1 MYILFPGGLF
11 ENRNYRSRVA
21 PNGFESILDGFNRN
35 MESLYGSHSEPDVKN
50 IINLHKPMDTWRITT
65 KEDMGEDEMDKKE
78 DDIDNLPSNDD
89 LWNIFFSEYNNEEE
103 PKKEHKFVPIE
114 PSEPIE
120 PTEPIEPIDRD
131 EDEDEDE
138 DEHPPYDLM
147 DRKEVPESIFDHI
160 EDFFPPKMDDANS
173 VPKMNENKNP
183 FVFIANRLTFI
194 IKTKQPI
201 IFNTS
206 MIESTDNYMDIAIDE
221 KKTFPKLHNVNDV
234 GIITNEL
241 NHDEELLSEIK
252 EYLDGTE
259 WKSIFC
265 FPIIMNH
272 GKENETLAIRFVV
285 TK

>member
-11 ENRNYRSRVA
+11 GNRSYRSRVA

-50 IINLHKPMDTWRITT
+50 IINMMKPRDTWRITT
-65 KEDMGEDEMDKKE
+65 NEDMGEDEMDKKE
-78 DDIDNLPSNDD
+78 DDIDNLPSHDD
-89 LWNIFFSEYNNEEE
+89 LWNIFFGESKDKEE
-103 PKKEHKFVPIE
+103 PKKKEHKFVPIE
-114 PSEPIE
+114 PIEPIE
-120 PTEPIEPIDRD
+120 D
-131 EDEDEDE
+131 EDDE

-160 EDFFPPKMDDANS
+160 EDFFPTKKGNANS
-173 VPKMNENKNP
+173 VPKIEEYQKNP

-241 NHDEELLSEIK
+241 NHDEEFLSEIK

-265 FPIIMNH
+265 FPIVMNH
-272 GKENETLAIRFVV
+272 GKENEALAIRFVV

>member
-11 ENRNYRSRVA
+11 GNRSYRSRVA
-21 PNGFESILDGFNRN
+21 PNGFESILNGFNRN
-35 MESLYGSHSEPDVKN
+35 MESLYGSHSEPEVKN
-50 IINLHKPMDTWRITT
+50 IINLRKPRDTWRITT
-65 KEDMGEDEMDKKE
+65 KEDMGEDEMDKK
-78 DDIDNLPSNDD
+78 DDIDNLPSHDD
-89 LWNIFFSEYNNEEE
+89 LWNIFFGEYKNEEE
-103 PKKEHKFVPIE
+103 PKKKEHKFVPIE
-114 PSEPIE
+114 PI
-120 PTEPIEPIDRD
+120 EPIEPIDR
-131 EDEDEDE
+131 DEDEDE

-160 EDFFPPKMDDANS
+160 EDFFPTKNDGANS
-173 VPKMNENKNP
+173 VPKIEEYQKNP

-265 FPIIMNH
+265 FPIVMNN

>member
-11 ENRNYRSRVA
+11 ENRHYRSRVA

-35 MESLYGSHSEPDVKN
+35 IESLFGSRSEPEVKN
-50 IINLHKPMDTWRITT
+50 IINLHKPRDTWRITT
-65 KEDMGEDEMDKKE
+65 KEDMGEDEMDKKG
-78 DDIDNLPSNDD
+78 DIDNLHSHDD
-89 LWNIFFSEYNNEEE
+89 LWNIFFGESKDKEE
-103 PKKEHKFVPIE
+103 PKKNEHKFVPIE
-114 PSEPIE
+114 QN
-120 PTEPIEPIDRD
+120 EPIDD
-131 EDEDEDE
+131 DEDE

-160 EDFFPPKMDDANS
+160 EDFFPTKNDGANS
-173 VPKMNENKNP
+173 VPKMNEHKNP

-265 FPIIMNH
+265 FPIVMNH

>member
-11 ENRNYRSRVA
+11 GRNRSYRSRVA
-21 PNGFESILDGFNRN
+21 PNGFESILNGFNRN
-35 MESLYGSHSEPDVKN
+35 MESLYGSRSEPEVNN
-50 IINLHKPMDTWRITT
+50 IINLRKPRDTWRITT
-65 KEDMGEDEMDKKE
+65 KEDMGEDEMDKK
-78 DDIDNLPSNDD
+78 DDIDNLTSHDD
-89 LWNIFFSEYNNEEE
+89 FWNIFFGESKDKEE
-103 PKKEHKFVPIE
+103 PKKNEHKFVPIE
-114 PSEPIE
+114 P
-120 PTEPIEPIDRD
+120 IDD
-131 EDEDEDE
+131 DE

-265 FPIIMNH
+265 FPIVMNN

>member
-11 ENRNYRSRVA
+11 GRNRSYRSRVA

-35 MESLYGSHSEPDVKN
+35 MESLYGSHSEPEVKN
-50 IINLHKPMDTWRITT
+50 IINLRKPRDTWSITT
-65 KEDMGEDEMDKKE
+65 KEDMGEDEMDKK
-78 DDIDNLPSNDD
+78 DDIDNLPSHDD
-89 LWNIFFSEYNNEEE
+89 FWNIFFGESKDKEE
-103 PKKEHKFVPIE
+103 PKKNEHKFVPIE
-114 PSEPIE
+114 QN
-120 PTEPIEPIDRD
+120 EPIDD
-131 EDEDEDE
+131 DEDEDE

-147 DRKEVPESIFDHI
+147 DRKEVPESIFDHL
-160 EDFFPPKMDDANS
+160 EDFFNVKKDGANS
-173 VPKMNENKNP
+173 VPKIEEYQKNP

-265 FPIIMNH
+265 FPIVMNN
-272 GKENETLAIRFVV
+272 GMENETLAIRFVV

>member
-11 ENRNYRSRVA
+11 GNRSYRSRVA
-21 PNGFESILDGFNRN
+21 PNGFESILNGFNRN
-35 MESLYGSHSEPDVKN
+35 IESLFGSRSEPEVKN
-50 IINLHKPMDTWRITT
+50 ITNLRKPRDTWRITT
-65 KEDMGEDEMDKKE
+65 KEDIGEDEMDKK
-78 DDIDNLPSNDD
+78 DDIDNLHSHDD
-89 LWNIFFSEYNNEEE
+89 LWNIFFGEYKNEEE
-103 PKKEHKFVPIE
+103 PRKNEHKFVPIE
-114 PSEPIE
+114 QN
-120 PTEPIEPIDRD
+120 EPIDD
-131 EDEDEDE
+131 DE

-160 EDFFPPKMDDANS
+160 EDFFPTKNGGANS
-173 VPKMNENKNP
+173 VPKIEEYQKNP

-265 FPIIMNH
+265 FPIVMNY

>member
-11 ENRNYRSRVA
+11 GNRSYRSRVA
-21 PNGFESILDGFNRN
+21 PNGFESILNGFNRN
-35 MESLYGSHSEPDVKN
+35 MESLYGSHSEPEVKN
-50 IINLHKPMDTWRITT
+50 IINMMKPRDTWRITT

-78 DDIDNLPSNDD
+78 DDIDNRPSHDD
-89 LWNIFFSEYNNEEE
+89 FWNIFFGESKDKEE
-103 PKKEHKFVPIE
+103 PKKNEHKFVPIE
-114 PSEPIE
+114 QN
-120 PTEPIEPIDRD
+120 EPIDRD
-131 EDEDEDE
+131 EEE
-138 DEHPPYDLM
+138 DEHPPYELVS
-147 DRKEVPESIFDHI
+147 RNKEPESIFDHI
-160 EDFFPPKMDDANS
+160 EDFFPTKNDGANS
-173 VPKMNENKNP
+173 VPKIEEYQKNP
-183 FVFIANRLTFI
+183 FVFIANRLTFL

-206 MIESTDNYMDIAIDE
+206 MIESHDNYMDIAIDE

-241 NHDEELLSEIK
+241 NHDEEFLLEIK
-252 EYLDGTE
+252 EYLDDTE

-265 FPIIMNH
+265 FPIVMNN

>member
-1 MYILFPGGLF
+1 
-11 ENRNYRSRVA
+11 
-21 PNGFESILDGFNRN
+21 
-35 MESLYGSHSEPDVKN
+35 
-50 IINLHKPMDTWRITT
+50 
-65 KEDMGEDEMDKKE
+65 MDKKE
-78 DDIDNLPSNDD
+78 DDITNRFSNDD
-89 LWNIFFSEYNNEEE
+89 LWKIFFSESRDEGYQPNQNDR
-103 PKKEHKFVPIE
+103 KSVPIE
-114 PSEPIE
+114 EE
-120 PTEPIEPIDRD
+120 
-131 EDEDEDE
+131 EDEEEDE
-138 DEHPPYDLM
+138 EEEDEYPPYELM
-147 DRKEVPESIFDHI
+147 SRKNMIPESIFDHI
-160 EDFFPPKMDDANS
+160 EDFFPVKTDDANS
-173 VPKMNENKNP
+173 VPKMNEHKNP
-183 FVFIANRLTFI
+183 FVFIANRLTFL

-206 MIESTDNYMDIAIDE
+206 MIESIDNFMDIAIDE

-265 FPIIMNH
+265 FPIVMNH

>member
-11 ENRNYRSRVA
+11 GNRSYRSRVA
-21 PNGFESILDGFNRN
+21 PNGFESILNGFNRN
-35 MESLYGSHSEPDVKN
+35 MESLYGSRSEPEVNN
-50 IINLHKPMDTWRITT
+50 IINLRKPRDTWRITT
-65 KEDMGEDEMDKKE
+65 SEDIGEDEMDKK
-78 DDIDNLPSNDD
+78 DDIDNLTSHDD
-89 LWNIFFSEYNNEEE
+89 FWNIFFGESKDKEE
-103 PKKEHKFVPIE
+103 PKKNEHKFVPIE
-114 PSEPIE
+114 P
-120 PTEPIEPIDRD
+120 IDD
-131 EDEDEDE
+131 DDDDDE

-206 MIESTDNYMDIAIDE
+206 MIESTDNYMDIAIDK

-265 FPIIMNH
+265 FPIVMNH

>member
-35 MESLYGSHSEPDVKN
+35 IESFFGSRSEPEVKN
-50 IINLHKPMDTWRITT
+50 ITNLHNPRDTWRITT
-65 KEDMGEDEMDKKE
+65 KEDIGEDEMDKKE
-78 DDIDNLPSNDD
+78 DDIDNLHSHDD
-89 LWNIFFSEYNNEEE
+89 LWNIFFGEYKNEEE
-103 PKKEHKFVPIE
+103 PRKNEHKFVPIE
-114 PSEPIE
+114 QN
-120 PTEPIEPIDRD
+120 EPIDD
-131 EDEDEDE
+131 DD

-160 EDFFPPKMDDANS
+160 EDFFPTKNDGANS
-173 VPKMNENKNP
+173 VPKIEEYQKNP
-183 FVFIANRLTFI
+183 FVFIANRLTFL

-206 MIESTDNYMDIAIDE
+206 MIESHDNYMDIAIDE

-241 NHDEELLSEIK
+241 NHDEEFLLEIK
-252 EYLDGTE
+252 EYLDDTE

-265 FPIIMNH
+265 FPIVMNH
-272 GKENETLAIRFVV
+272 GKETETLAIRFVV

>member
-11 ENRNYRSRVA
+11 ENRHYRSRVA

-35 MESLYGSHSEPDVKN
+35 IESLYGSHSEPEVKN
-50 IINLHKPMDTWRITT
+50 IINLRKPRDTWRITT
-65 KEDMGEDEMDKKE
+65 KEDMGEDEMDKKG
-78 DDIDNLPSNDD
+78 DIDNLHSHDD
-89 LWNIFFSEYNNEEE
+89 LWNIFFGEYKNEEE
-103 PKKEHKFVPIE
+103 PKKKEHKFVPIE
-114 PSEPIE
+114 PI
-120 PTEPIEPIDRD
+120 EPIEPIDR
-131 EDEDEDE
+131 DEDEDE

-160 EDFFPPKMDDANS
+160 EDFFPTKNDGANS
-173 VPKMNENKNP
+173 VPKIEEYQKNP

-241 NHDEELLSEIK
+241 NHDEEFLLEIK
-252 EYLDGTE
+252 EYLDDTE

-265 FPIIMNH
+265 FPIVMNN

>member
-11 ENRNYRSRVA
+11 GRNRSYRSRVA
-21 PNGFESILDGFNRN
+21 PNGFESILNGFNRN
-35 MESLYGSHSEPDVKN
+35 MESLYGSRSEPEVNN
-50 IINLHKPMDTWRITT
+50 IINLRKPRDTWRITT
-65 KEDMGEDEMDKKE
+65 SEDIGEDEMDKK
-78 DDIDNLPSNDD
+78 DDIDNLTSHDD
-89 LWNIFFSEYNNEEE
+89 FWNIFFGESKDKEE
-103 PKKEHKFVPIE
+103 PKKNEHKFVPIE
-114 PSEPIE
+114 P
-120 PTEPIEPIDRD
+120 IDD
-131 EDEDEDE
+131 DD

-265 FPIIMNH
+265 FPIVMNH

>member
-11 ENRNYRSRVA
+11 GNRSYRSRVA
-21 PNGFESILDGFNRN
+21 PNGFESILNGFNRN
-35 MESLYGSHSEPDVKN
+35 MESLYGSRSEPEVNN
-50 IINLHKPMDTWRITT
+50 IINLRKPRDTWRITT
-65 KEDMGEDEMDKKE
+65 SEDIGEDEMDKK
-78 DDIDNLPSNDD
+78 DDIDNLTSHDD
-89 LWNIFFSEYNNEEE
+89 FWNIFFGESKNEEE
-103 PKKEHKFVPIE
+103 PKKNEHKFVPIE
-114 PSEPIE
+114 P
-120 PTEPIEPIDRD
+120 IDD
-131 EDEDEDE
+131 DDDD

-265 FPIIMNH
+265 FPIVMNH

>member
-11 ENRNYRSRVA
+11 GNRSYRSRVA

-35 MESLYGSHSEPDVKN
+35 MESLFGSRSEPEVKN
-50 IINLHKPMDTWRITT
+50 IINLRKPRDTWRITT
-65 KEDMGEDEMDKKE
+65 KEDMGEDEMDKKG
-78 DDIDNLPSNDD
+78 DDIDNRPSHDD
-89 LWNIFFSEYNNEEE
+89 LWNIFFDEYKNEEE
-103 PKKEHKFVPIE
+103 PRKKEHRFVPIE
-114 PSEPIE
+114 QN
-120 PTEPIEPIDRD
+120 EPIDD
-131 EDEDEDE
+131 DE

-160 EDFFPPKMDDANS
+160 EDFFPTKNDGANS
-173 VPKMNENKNP
+173 VPKMNEHKNP
-183 FVFIANRLTFI
+183 FVFIANRLTFL

-206 MIESTDNYMDIAIDE
+206 MIESHDNYMDIAIDE

-252 EYLDGTE
+252 EYLDNTE

-265 FPIIMNH
+265 FPMVMNH
-272 GKENETLAIRFVV
+272 GMENETLAIRFVV

>member
-11 ENRNYRSRVA
+11 GNRSYRSRVA

-35 MESLYGSHSEPDVKN
+35 MESLFGSRSEPEVKN
-50 IINLHKPMDTWRITT
+50 IINLRNPMDTWRITT
-65 KEDMGEDEMDKKE
+65 KEDMGEDEMDKK
-78 DDIDNLPSNDD
+78 DDIDNLPSHDD
-89 LWNIFFSEYNNEEE
+89 LWNIFFGESKDKEE
-103 PKKEHKFVPIE
+103 PKKNEHKFVPIE
-114 PSEPIE
+114 P
-120 PTEPIEPIDRD
+120 IDRD
-131 EDEDEDE
+131 DDDDDDE
-138 DEHPPYDLM
+138 DEHHPYDLM

-160 EDFFPPKMDDANS
+160 EDFFPTKNDGVNS
-173 VPKMNENKNP
+173 VPKIEKYQKNP

-241 NHDEELLSEIK
+241 NHDEEFLLEIK

-265 FPIIMNH
+265 FPIVMNN

>member
-11 ENRNYRSRVA
+11 GNRSYRSRVA
-21 PNGFESILDGFNRN
+21 PNGFESILNGFNRN
-35 MESLYGSHSEPDVKN
+35 MESLYGSHSEPEMKN
-50 IINLHKPMDTWRITT
+50 IINLRKPRDTWRITT

-114 PSEPIE
+114 P
-120 PTEPIEPIDRD
+120 IDD
-131 EDEDEDE
+131 DDDE

-265 FPIIMNH
+265 FPIVMNY

>member
-1 MYILFPGGLF
+1 MYILFPDGLF
-11 ENRNYRSRVA
+11 ENRHYRSRVV

-35 MESLYGSHSEPDVKN
+35 MESLYGSHSEPEVKK
-50 IINLHKPMDTWRITT
+50 IINLRNRMDTWRITT
-65 KEDMGEDEMDKKE
+65 KEDMGEDEMNKKG
-78 DDIDNLPSNDD
+78 DIGNLHSHDD
-89 LWNIFFSEYNNEEE
+89 LWNIFFGEYKNEEE
-103 PKKEHKFVPIE
+103 PKKNEHKFVPIE
-114 PSEPIE
+114 P
-120 PTEPIEPIDRD
+120 IDR
-131 EDEDEDE
+131 DEDE

-160 EDFFPPKMDDANS
+160 EDFFPTKNDGANS
-173 VPKMNENKNP
+173 VPKIEEYQKNP
-183 FVFIANRLTFI
+183 FVFIANRLTFL

-206 MIESTDNYMDIAIDE
+206 MIESHDNYMDIAIDE

-241 NHDEELLSEIK
+241 NHDEEFLLEIK
-252 EYLDGTE
+252 EYLDDTE

-265 FPIIMNH
+265 FPIVMNH

>member
-11 ENRNYRSRVA
+11 GNRSYRSRVA

-35 MESLYGSHSEPDVKN
+35 MESLYGSHSEPEVKN
-50 IINLHKPMDTWRITT
+50 IINLRKPRDTWCITT
-65 KEDMGEDEMDKKE
+65 KEDMGEDEMYEMDKK
-78 DDIDNLPSNDD
+78 DDIDNLPSHDD
-89 LWNIFFSEYNNEEE
+89 FWNIFFGESKDKEE
-103 PKKEHKFVPIE
+103 PKKNEHKFVPIE
-114 PSEPIE
+114 Q
-120 PTEPIEPIDRD
+120 IEPIDRD
-131 EDEDEDE
+131 EEE

-160 EDFFPPKMDDANS
+160 EDFFPTKNDGANS
-173 VPKMNENKNP
+173 VPKMNEHKNP
-183 FVFIANRLTFI
+183 FVFIANRLTFL

-206 MIESTDNYMDIAIDE
+206 MIESHDNYMDIAIDE

-241 NHDEELLSEIK
+241 NHDEEFLLEIK
-252 EYLDGTE
+252 EYLDDTE

-265 FPIIMNH
+265 FPIVMNN

>member
-11 ENRNYRSRVA
+11 GNRRYRSRVA

-50 IINLHKPMDTWRITT
+50 IINLRKPRDTWRITT
-65 KEDMGEDEMDKKE
+65 KEDMGEDEMDKK
-78 DDIDNLPSNDD
+78 DDIDNLHSHDD
-89 LWNIFFSEYNNEEE
+89 LWNIFFGEYKNEEE
-103 PKKEHKFVPIE
+103 PRKNEHKFVPIE
-114 PSEPIE
+114 QN
-120 PTEPIEPIDRD
+120 EPIDRD
-131 EDEDEDE
+131 DDDE

-160 EDFFPPKMDDANS
+160 EDFFPTKNDGANS
-173 VPKMNENKNP
+173 VPKIEEYQKNP
-183 FVFIANRLTFI
+183 FVFIANRLTFL

-252 EYLDGTE
+252 EYLDDTE

-272 GKENETLAIRFVV
+272 GKETETLAIRFVV

>member
-11 ENRNYRSRVA
+11 GNRSYRSRVA
-21 PNGFESILDGFNRN
+21 PNGFESILNGFNRN
-35 MESLYGSHSEPDVKN
+35 TESLYGSRSEPEVKN
-50 IINLHKPMDTWRITT
+50 IINLRKPRDTWRITT
-65 KEDMGEDEMDKKE
+65 KEDMGEDEMDKK
-78 DDIDNLPSNDD
+78 DDIDNLPSHDD
-89 LWNIFFSEYNNEEE
+89 FWNIFFDEYKNEEE
-103 PKKEHKFVPIE
+103 PRKNEHKFVPIE
-114 PSEPIE
+114 PIEPIE
-120 PTEPIEPIDRD
+120 QNEQNEPIDD
-131 EDEDEDE
+131 DE

-160 EDFFPPKMDDANS
+160 EDFFPTKNDGANS
-173 VPKMNENKNP
+173 VPKIEEYQKNP
-183 FVFIANRLTFI
+183 FVFIANRLTFL

-252 EYLDGTE
+252 EYLDDTE
-259 WKSIFC
+259 WKNIFC
-265 FPIIMNH
+265 FPIVMNH
-272 GKENETLAIRFVV
+272 GKETETLAIRFVV

>member
-11 ENRNYRSRVA
+11 GNRSYRSRVA

-35 MESLYGSHSEPDVKN
+35 MESLYGSHSEPEVKN
-50 IINLHKPMDTWRITT
+50 IINLRKPRDTWRITT
-65 KEDMGEDEMDKKE
+65 KEDMGEDEMDKKGDGSDNRPSH
-78 DDIDNLPSNDD
+78 DDF
-89 LWNIFFSEYNNEEE
+89 WNIFFGESKDKEE
-103 PKKEHKFVPIE
+103 PKKNEHKFVPIE
-114 PSEPIE
+114 P
-120 PTEPIEPIDRD
+120 IDR
-131 EDEDEDE
+131 DEDEDE

-160 EDFFPPKMDDANS
+160 EDFFPTKNDDANS
-173 VPKMNENKNP
+173 VPKIEEYQKNP